1 MLQKRSHIRTT
12 RPRLKV
18 AKHWRWRVI
27 VISPPGFI
35 DWDDYKY
42 PEQALLG
49 TRAAIDRLKEIH
61 AEERA

>member
-1 MLQKRSHIRTT
+1 MGIRTHIRTT

-27 VISPPGFI
+27 IINPLGFI

-42 PEQALLG
+42 PEQVIPG
-49 TRAAIDRLKEIH
+49 THMMLDRLKETH
-61 AEERA
+61 AETRA